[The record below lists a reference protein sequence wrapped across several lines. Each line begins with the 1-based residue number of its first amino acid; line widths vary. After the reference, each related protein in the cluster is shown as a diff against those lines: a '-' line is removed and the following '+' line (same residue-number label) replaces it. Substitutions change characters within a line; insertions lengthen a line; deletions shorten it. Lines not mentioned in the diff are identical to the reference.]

1 MPNVL
6 TRAMLFLSSYAP
18 LSAILVLLFWT
29 KSLWVTIISGL
40 AFMIGLAGMLIYLS
54 VVNRIKPV
62 PTKIVD
68 CHSRGEATMG
78 YIVTYIIP
86 FLAFAFS
93 EWQQAVALAA
103 FFVMLGFLYVNSDLI
118 HINPTFNFFGY
129 RLYDVTLEDGSAY
142 SLIARGKVHR
152 GSILQLIR
160 NGDEVLL
167 EKRRYR

>member
-1 MPNVL
+1 
-6 TRAMLFLSSYAP
+6 
-18 LSAILVLLFWT
+18 
-29 KSLWVTIISGL
+29 
-40 AFMIGLAGMLIYLS
+40 
-54 VVNRIKPV
+54 
-62 PTKIVD
+62 
-68 CHSRGEATMG
+68 MG